1 MSEGG
6 QGEGFVPPVWKH
18 PDGTSVSCLEKIKVL
33 NENLQELHQ
42 IAQDALED
50 GLLIGCD
57 ERQMRQTL
65 HDLIDSLDNP
75 YSRNDPNSPN
85 GSR

>member
-1 MSEGG
+1 MSNAVE
-6 QGEGFVPPVWKH
+6 GEGFVPPVWKH

-33 NENLQELHQ
+33 NENLEELRQ

-57 ERQMRQTL
+57 ERQLRATL
-65 HDLIDSLDNP
+65 HVLIDSLANP
-75 YSRNDPNSPN
+75 YARNARP
-85 GSR
+85 

>member
-1 MSEGG
+1 MSEGVK
-6 QGEGFVPPVWKH
+6 EAEFEPPVWKH

-33 NENLQELHQ
+33 NENLDELRQ

-57 ERQMRQTL
+57 ERQLRETL
-65 HDLIDSLDNP
+65 HALVDSLSNP
-75 YSRNDPNSPN
+75 YGRN
-85 GSR
+85 GAR

>member
-1 MSEGG
+1 MSETR
-6 QGEGFVPPVWKH
+6 QAEGFVPPVWKH

-33 NENLQELHQ
+33 NENLEELQQ

-57 ERQMRQTL
+57 ERQLRQTL
-65 HDLIDSLDNP
+65 RDLVDSLTNP
-75 YSRNDPNSPN
+75 YSRN
-85 GSR
+85 GTR

>member
-1 MSEGG
+1 MSAEQ
-6 QGEGFVPPVWKH
+6 QGEGFSPPVWKH

-33 NENLQELHQ
+33 NENLEELRQ

-57 ERQMRQTL
+57 ERQLRQTL
-65 HDLIDSLDNP
+65 RELVDSLENP
-75 YSRNDPNSPN
+75 YSKN
-85 GSR
+85 GRG

>member
-1 MSEGG
+1 MSE
-6 QGEGFVPPVWKH
+6 QGEKQGFVPPVWRH

-33 NENLQELHQ
+33 NENLEELHQ

-57 ERQMRQTL
+57 ERQLRETL
-65 HDLIDSLDNP
+65 HGLVDSLSNP
-75 YSRNDPNSPN
+75 YARPNARN
-85 GSR
+85 GKR

>member
-1 MSEGG
+1 MEG
-6 QGEGFVPPVWKH
+6 QHFVPPVWKH

-33 NENLQELHQ
+33 NENLDELRQ

-57 ERQMRQTL
+57 ERQLRETL
-65 HDLIDSLDNP
+65 HQLVDSLDNP
-75 YSRNDPNSPN
+75 YRKNGRN
-85 GSR
+85 

>member
-1 MSEGG
+1 MNDGG
-6 QGEGFVPPVWKH
+6 QEEGFVPPVWKH

-33 NENLQELHQ
+33 NENLEELRQ

-57 ERQMRQTL
+57 ERQLRQTL
-65 HDLIDSLDNP
+65 RELVESLTNP
-75 YSRNDPNSPN
+75 YGRPNN
-85 GSR
+85 GSGAP